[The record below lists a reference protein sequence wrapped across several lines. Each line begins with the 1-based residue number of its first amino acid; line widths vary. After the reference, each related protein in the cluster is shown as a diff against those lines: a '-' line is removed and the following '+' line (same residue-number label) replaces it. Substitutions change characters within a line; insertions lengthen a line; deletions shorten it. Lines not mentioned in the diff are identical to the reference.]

1 MRLIVV
7 STRLPCS
14 VIRGDGELILGRS
27 SGGVASGLADFIDAI
42 ESAEGESRQGEPQRD
57 GARPTEHLWVG
68 WPGGVVL
75 PEERRRL
82 DPLFTERH
90 LVPVYLSAVEE
101 ELFYDGFSNRTLW
114 PLCHSFPEVARIERS
129 LFEGYSDVN
138 RRYAEVIQHIYQPDD
153 IIWVHD
159 YQLMLL
165 PGLLRSLLPSATIGY
180 FHHIPFPSDHLF
192 EILPVEWRRAL
203 LEGVLG
209 ANVVGFHTN
218 DYLSAFLRTV
228 GRALGATPYL
238 GEFAR
243 LTHRCRA
250 AVFPMGIDVARF
262 ERLTASPLTEVESE
276 RLSGFLGE
284 RKVVLSIDRLDYTK
298 GIIERLR
305 AFARFLEL
313 HPEWHERV
321 TLALIVVPSRVG
333 VFDYR
338 ATKRGIEHLVGS
350 IIGRFATPTWNPVFY
365 RYRNLAP
372 AELSAL
378 YQRGDVALVTP
389 LRDGM
394 NLVAK
399 EYVASRGD
407 NPGVLVLSTVA
418 GAAQELSGALFVEPR
433 DEDGVV
439 RGLRAA
445 LEMPRAERCER
456 HRTLLEQVRGRTV
469 HRWGA
474 EFLGALGTSSP
485 VAPQGGLL
493 TVAREFVPRFRQA
506 RHRILFLD
514 YDGTLRAFE
523 ATPEAARPDRELLFL
538 LERLSTQ
545 PGTTLVLVSGRSR
558 GTLDSWF
565 GHLPIGFVAEHGG
578 EVRSTDGVWSTRAGV
593 PPEWKDAVRPYL
605 ERCVDAVPGSFI
617 EEKVSGMV
625 WHYRGAAGAQGML
638 RYAETRARELTD
650 FLQVFLAQ
658 SELRVIP
665 GNRALEVQVSG
676 ADKGSAARAIIERG
690 AYDYIAAFGDD
701 TTDEDLFRALPMESD
716 TVKVGGSA
724 SRARY
729 RVADHTE
736 VRLLLADCVAPF
748 VDESTERYFVPN
760 SRSPASPSPGTM

>member
-1 MRLIVV
+1 
-7 STRLPCS
+7 
-14 VIRGDGELILGRS
+14 
-27 SGGVASGLADFIDAI
+27 
-42 ESAEGESRQGEPQRD
+42 
-57 GARPTEHLWVG
+57 
-68 WPGGVVL
+68 VL

-101 ELFYDGFSNRTLW
+101 ERFYDGFSNRTLW

-165 PGLLRSLLPSATIGY
+165 PGLLRSLLPTATIGY
-180 FHHIPFPSDHLF
+180 FHHIPFPSEHLF
-192 EILPVEWRRAL
+192 ELLPTAWRSAL

-209 ANVVGFHTN
+209 ANVVGFHTT
-218 DYLSAFLRTV
+218 DYLGAFLRAA
-228 GRALGATPYL
+228 RRSLGAAPYL
-238 GEFAR
+238 GEFAQP
-243 LTHRCRA
+243 THRCRA
-250 AVFPMGIDVARF
+250 GVFPMGIDVERF
-262 ERLTASPLTEVESE
+262 ERLAVSPLTKLESD
-276 RLSGFLGE
+276 RLTGSLGD
-284 RKVVLSIDRLDYTK
+284 RKVVISIDRLDYTK
-298 GIIERLR
+298 GILERLR
-305 AFARFLEL
+305 AFKRFLEL

-321 TLALIVVPSRVG
+321 SLALIVVPSRVG

-350 IIGRFATPTWNPVFY
+350 ITGQFATPTWNPVLY

-399 EYVASRGD
+399 EYVASRRD

-439 RGLRAA
+439 RVLKTA
-445 LEMPRAERCER
+445 LEMPREERCER
-456 HRTLLEQVRGRTV
+456 HRALLKQVRGRTV

-474 EFLGALGTSSP
+474 DFLEALGTP
-485 VAPQGGLL
+485 CRAAPQTGLL
-493 TVAREFVPRFRQA
+493 TVAREVVPRFRQA
-506 RHRILFLD
+506 RRRIVFLD
-514 YDGTLRAFE
+514 YDGTLRSFE
-523 ATPEAARPDRELLFL
+523 ARPEAARPDRELLFL

-545 PGTTLVLVSGRSR
+545 PGTTLVLVSGRGR
-558 GTLDSWF
+558 ETLDLWF
-565 GHLPIGFVAEHGG
+565 GHLPIGLVGEHGG
-578 EVRSTDGVWSTRAGV
+578 EVRSTDGVWSTRADITV
-593 PPEWKDAVRPYL
+593 AWKDAVRPYL
-605 ERCVDAVPGSFI
+605 ERCVEAVPGSFI
-617 EEKVSGMV
+617 EEKRSGLV
-625 WHYRGAAGAQGML
+625 WHYRRAEGAEAML
-638 RYAETRARELTD
+638 RYAESRAHELAD
-650 FLQVFLAQ
+650 FFQVFLAQ
-658 SELRVIP
+658 SELRLIP
-665 GNRALEVQVSG
+665 GNRALEIQVNG
-676 ADKGSAARAIIERG
+676 VDKGSAARTMIECG

-701 TTDEDLFRALPMESD
+701 STDEDLFRVLPHDSD
-716 TVKVGGSA
+716 TVKVGGGA

-729 RVADHTE
+729 RVADPAE
-736 VRLLLADCVAPF
+736 VRLLLADWVAPH
-748 VDESTERYFVPN
+748 VDEAAESYFVPN
-760 SRSPASPSPGTM
+760 NRSPASPSPGTM